1 MPRVLFTISYTIKA
15 EQRNN
20 YLTLIAEIKSHVIN
34 VGKNNYTVFEVK
46 GKKNQFTEVYIFNSE
61 EEFDT
66 LDDSQDPHTQ
76 ELLSRLEPFVDGTMK
91 YTTAL
96 EV

>member
-1 MPRVLFTISYTIKA
+1 MPRVLFMISYTIKPD
-15 EQRNN
+15 QRNN
-20 YLTLIAEIKSHVIN
+20 YLTLITEIKSHVVN
-34 VGKNNYTVFEVK
+34 VGKNNYTVFEAK
-46 GKKNQFTEVYIFNSE
+46 GKKNQFTELYIFNSE
-61 EEFDT
+61 VEFDA

-76 ELLSRLEPFVDGTMK
+76 ELLGRLEPFVDGTMK

>member
-1 MPRVLFTISYTIKA
+1 MISYTIKP

-20 YLTLIAEIKSHVIN
+20 YLTLIAEIKSHVVN
-34 VGKNNYTVFEVK
+34 VGKNNYSVFEVK

-61 EEFDT
+61 EEFDA
-66 LDDSQDPHTQ
+66 LDDSQDPQTQ
-76 ELLSRLEPFVDGTMK
+76 ELLSRLKPFVDGSMK
-91 YTTAL
+91 YTTAM

>member
-1 MPRVLFTISYTIKA
+1 MPRVLFMISYTIKP
-15 EQRNN
+15 EHRSN
-20 YLTLIAEIKSHVIN
+20 YLMLITEIKSHVVN
-34 VGKNNYTVFEVK
+34 VGKNNYSVFEVK

-61 EEFDT
+61 EEFEA
-66 LDDSQDPHTQ
+66 LDDAQDPQTQ
-76 ELLSRLEPFVDGTMK
+76 ELLGRLEPFVDGNMK

>member
-1 MPRVLFTISYTIKA
+1 MPRVLFTISYTIKP

-20 YLTLIAEIKSHVIN
+20 YLTLITEIKSHVVN

-61 EEFDT
+61 EDFDA
-66 LDDSQDPHTQ
+66 LDDSQDSQTQ

-91 YTTAL
+91 YTSAT